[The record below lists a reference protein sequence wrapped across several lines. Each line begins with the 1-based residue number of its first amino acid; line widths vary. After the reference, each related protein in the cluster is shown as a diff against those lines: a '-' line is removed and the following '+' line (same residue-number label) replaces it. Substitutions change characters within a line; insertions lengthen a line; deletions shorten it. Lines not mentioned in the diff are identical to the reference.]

1 MENPFE
7 EKQMKRPTFLT
18 VLCILTFIG
27 SGWGIL
33 SELFSLITAGMVNQS
48 VQMEQYTQ
56 AMDQLADS
64 GVSSSFISGLLSSS
78 QEVIQASMMYRTQIA
93 VCGLILSVI
102 SLIGALL
109 MFRLK
114 RIGFY
119 FYTAA
124 QVLMLGITP
133 IFIGFSLITITSL
146 IFSAI
151 FALLFIILYAV
162 NLKYMK

>member
-33 SELFSLITAGMVNQS
+33 SELFSLITAGMMNQS
-48 VQMEQYTQ
+48 VQ
-56 AMDQLADS
+56 MDQLADS
-64 GVSSSFISGLLSSS
+64 GVSSSFLSGLLSSS

-102 SLIGALL
+102 SLIGAVL

>member
-1 MENPFE
+1 
-7 EKQMKRPTFLT
+7 
-18 VLCILTFIG
+18 
-27 SGWGIL
+27 
-33 SELFSLITAGMVNQS
+33 
-48 VQMEQYTQ
+48 
-56 AMDQLADS
+56 
-64 GVSSSFISGLLSSS
+64 
-78 QEVIQASMMYRTQIA
+78 
-93 VCGLILSVI
+93 
-102 SLIGALL
+102 

>member
-33 SELFSLITAGMVNQS
+33 SELFSLITAGMMNQS
-48 VQMEQYTQ
+48 VQMEQYSQ

-64 GVSSSFISGLLSSS
+64 GVSSSFLSGLLSSS

-102 SLIGALL
+102 SLIGAVL

-124 QVLMLGITP
+124 QVLMW
-133 IFIGFSLITITSL
+133 
-146 IFSAI
+146 
-151 FALLFIILYAV
+151 ALLRFLSV
-162 NLKYMK
+162 FP

>member
-7 EKQMKRPTFLT
+7 EKQVKRPTFLT

-27 SGWGIL
+27 SGWGVL
-33 SELFSLITAGMVNQS
+33 SQLFTLATSGLVNQN
-48 VQMEQYTQ
+48 VQMEQYSQ
-56 AMDQLADS
+56 AMDQLSDS
-64 GVSSSFISGLLSSS
+64 GVSSSFLSGLLDSS

-93 VCGLILSVI
+93 ICGLILSII
-102 SLIGALL
+102 SLIGAIL

-114 RIGFY
+114 RIGFC

-124 QVLMLGITP
+124 QVLMLLVTP
-133 IFIGFSLITITSL
+133 IFIGFSWIAVTGL

-151 FALLFIILYAV
+151 FALLFIILYAL